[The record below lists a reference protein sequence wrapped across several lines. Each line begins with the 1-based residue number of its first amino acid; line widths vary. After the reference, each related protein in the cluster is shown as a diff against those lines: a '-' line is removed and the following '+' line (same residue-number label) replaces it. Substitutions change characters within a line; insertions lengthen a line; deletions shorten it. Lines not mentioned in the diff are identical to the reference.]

1 MLKRL
6 LALAMLA
13 TALVGCTTAPPVPPD
28 AGKLPKGAK
37 VGLLVNMPAPAQHMH
52 VGTTVFTNFA
62 TSHQFPWN
70 PTSRTYDI
78 FTADLE
84 RAGFQVVRLT
94 NYATTSVNAL
104 AVSQN
109 DGWRANPAQAWA
121 TQKLKEQ
128 QIAAV
133 VVVEGKRTLTRMECS
148 GGPCAESHMAN
159 SGLFTRSMLGST
171 RYFAVPAMEAK
182 VFAIAPPIE
191 LSAYEPLKTLQAG
204 RVRQLKDF
212 AEPKDFNQLNQA
224 EFQPVV
230 TAIDAHIAAISRAT
244 VQALVNGAK

>member
-1 MLKRL
+1 MPKRL
-6 LALAMLA
+6 LALAVLA
-13 TALVGCTTAPPVPPD
+13 AALAGCTTAPPVPPN

-52 VGTTVFTNFA
+52 VGTTVFNNFS
-62 TSHQFPWN
+62 TGYQFPWN
-70 PTSRTYDI
+70 PTSRTYDV

-84 RAGFQVVRLT
+84 KAGFQVVRLT
-94 NYATTSVNAL
+94 SYATTTVNAL

-109 DGWRANPAQAWA
+109 DGWRANPAQSWA
-121 TQKLKEQ
+121 TQKLKEE

-133 VVVEGKRTLTRMECS
+133 VVIEGKRTLTRMECS
-148 GGPCAESHMAN
+148 GGPCAESYMAN
-159 SGLFTRSMLGST
+159 SGLFTRGMLGST

-182 VFAIAPPIE
+182 VFALSPPIE

-204 RVRQLKDF
+204 RVRQLRDF
-212 AEPKDFNQLNQA
+212 AEPKDARQLSKA

-230 TAIDAHIAAISRAT
+230 TAIDAHIASLSRAT
-244 VQALVNGAK
+244 VQTLVSGAK